1 MRRIAAAVLGIAMA
15 AACARNP
22 RGEAAPAGARIRLCV
37 RNEAAASGNI
47 VARAGLVRFDVMP
60 GEEVCKEV
68 TPTEPSLVL
77 RAETVGG
84 GANGPVRYANRL
96 QAGSSGCWRW
106 RLTEVPGSA
115 LDLLP
120 CDDGDDHRGSPAPR

>member
-1 MRRIAAAVLGIAMA
+1 MRRIAAAALAIGTA
-15 AACARNP
+15 AACVRNP
-22 RGEAAPAGARIRLCV
+22 RGEAAPAGAPTRLCV
-37 RNEAAASGNI
+37 RNEAQASGNI
-47 VARAGLVRFDVMP
+47 VARAGLVRFDVVP
-60 GEEVCKEV
+60 GEEVCKQV

-106 RLTEVPGSA
+106 RLTDIPGSA

-120 CDDGDDHRGSPAPR
+120 CDASGDGRGSPAPH

>member
-1 MRRIAAAVLGIAMA
+1 MRRIAAAVLAIGTA

-22 RGEAAPAGARIRLCV
+22 RGAAAPAGAAIRLCV

-60 GEEVCKEV
+60 GAEVCREV

-106 RLTEVPGSA
+106 RLTELPGSA

-120 CDDGDDHRGSPAPR
+120 CDASGDRPGNPAPD